1 MRIAERSISP
11 TQAWILAA
19 RPKTLPA
26 AVAPVFVGTALA
38 FAEGVFKPFPA
49 LAALLG
55 SMLLQIAVN
64 LANDYFDHV
73 RGVDTPDRIGPVRV
87 AASGLIS
94 PRRLRFGML
103 LVIALSALVGVYLA
117 WVGGWLVL
125 VIGVASILS
134 LLAYSSGPFPLASHG
149 LGDLFVFL
157 FFGVAAVCGTY
168 YVQAQRVTL
177 MALAAA
183 VPVGLLTTA
192 ILVINNLRDIET
204 DRQAG
209 KHTLA
214 VLLGPQGAR
223 LEYALL
229 CVVAYGVVIAF
240 WGAGWFKAWVLLP
253 IAAVPLAVRLIAR
266 VYAVSDGKALNA
278 ALAGTA
284 QLDLLFNL
292 LFALG
297 LILG

>member
-1 MRIAERSISP
+1 MAEGSISP

-26 AVAPVFVGTALA
+26 AVAPVIVGTALA
-38 FAEGVFKPFPA
+38 IAEGVFRPFPA

-64 LANDYFDHV
+64 MANDYFDHV
-73 RGVDTPDRIGPVRV
+73 RGVDTPDRVGPVRV

-103 LVIALSALVGVYLA
+103 LVIGLSALVGVYLA

-125 VIGVASILS
+125 VIGAASILS

-177 MALAAA
+177 LALAAA

-192 ILVINNLRDIET
+192 ILVVNNLRDIET

-214 VLLGPQGAR
+214 VLLGQQGAR

-253 IAAVPLAVRLIAR
+253 IAAAPLAVRLIAR

>member
-1 MRIAERSISP
+1 MAEGAISP
-11 TQAWILAA
+11 TQAWIMAA

-26 AVAPVFVGTALA
+26 AVAPVIVGSALA
-38 FAEGVFKPFPA
+38 AADGRFRLFPA

-55 SMLLQIAVN
+55 SVLLQIAVN
-64 LANDYFDHV
+64 LANDYFDYV
-73 RGVDTPDRIGPVRV
+73 RGVDTPDRIGPVRA
-87 AASGLIS
+87 AASGLIA
-94 PRRLRFGML
+94 PRRLFFGL
-103 LVIALSALVGVYLA
+103 LVTIGLATLVGGYLA

-157 FFGVAAVCGTY
+157 FFGLAAVCGTY
-168 YVQAQRVTL
+168 YAQAHQVTL
-177 MALAAA
+177 TALVVS

-192 ILVINNLRDIET
+192 ILVVNNLRDIET

-214 VLLGPQGAR
+214 VLLGPQAAR
-223 LEYALL
+223 LEYVLL

-240 WGAGWFKAWVLLP
+240 WGVGLAGPWALLP
-253 IAAVPLAVRLIAR
+253 IATAPLAVRLASGL
-266 VYAVSDGKALNA
+266 ATSDGAALNA

>member
-1 MRIAERSISP
+1 MVEGTISP
-11 TQAWILAA
+11 AQAWIMAA

-26 AVAPVFVGTALA
+26 AIAPVVVGSALA
-38 FAEGVFKPFPA
+38 AADGLFRLFPA

-55 SMLLQIAVN
+55 SVLLQIAVN
-64 LANDYFDHV
+64 LANDYFDYR
-73 RGVDTPDRIGPVRV
+73 RGVDTPDRVGPVRA
-87 AASGLIS
+87 AASGLIT
-94 PRRLRFGML
+94 PRRLLFGL
-103 LVIALSALVGVYLA
+103 LVTIGLAALVGGYLA
-117 WVGGWLVL
+117 WAGGWLVL

-157 FFGVAAVCGTY
+157 FFGLAAVCGTY
-168 YVQAQRVTL
+168 YAQAHRVTPA
-177 MALAAA
+177 ALAAA

-192 ILVINNLRDIET
+192 ILVVNNLRDVET
-204 DRQAG
+204 DRRAG

-214 VLLGPQGAR
+214 VLLGPQAAR
-223 LEYALL
+223 LEYVLL

-240 WGAGWFKAWVLLP
+240 WGVGLSGPWVLLP
-253 IAAVPLAVRLIAR
+253 IATVPLAVRLAAR
-266 VYAVSDGKALNA
+266 VFATSDGAALNA